1 MTEQRKRYQYTERL
15 PLIVAEL
22 QRLNRPATRE
32 ELYEALRT
40 EPNGLFGKR
49 RRLDATIRDDQKQM
63 NPVLRLE
70 GRQIALRKPSYDVA
84 RTSPGPAESKV
95 YERGQTVVPKK
106 IRDAMRVEEG
116 STLVWEV
123 QEGIA
128 QVIVVPTDP
137 IRGAIGIL
145 KGTGPTFEEFLAD
158 RNAERARERELE
170 ADEERRWRSYSTRQQ
185 S

>member
-1 MTEQRKRYQYTERL
+1 MSDRTKHHYAYRI
-15 PLIVAEL
+15 PLIAAEL
-22 QRLNRPATRE
+22 QRLDRPATRE
-32 ELYEALRT
+32 ELFEALRT
-40 EPNGLFGKR
+40 EPDGLFGAR
-49 RRLDATIRDDQKQM
+49 RRLDATIRSDQQQL
-63 NPVLRLE
+63 NPVFRLE
-70 GRQIALRKPSYDVA
+70 GRRITLRTPSSDA
-84 RTSPGPAESKV
+84 APTAPSQAESKV

-106 IRDAMRVEEG
+106 IRDAMRVKEG

>member
-1 MTEQRKRYQYTERL
+1 MSERTKQYHYAERI
-15 PLIVAEL
+15 PLIAAEL
-22 QRLNRPATRE
+22 ERLNRPATRE

-40 EPNGLFGKR
+40 EPDGLFGTR
-49 RRLDATIRDDQKQM
+49 RRLDATIRNDQKQRD
-63 NPVLRLE
+63 PVFRLDGRRITLR
-70 GRQIALRKPSYDVA
+70 APSSDAA
-84 RTSPGPAESKV
+84 RTAPGPAESKV

-123 QEGIA
+123 QGGIA
-128 QVIVVPTDP
+128 QVIVVPTDS

-145 KGTGPTFEEFLAD
+145 KGNGPTFEEFLAD

>member
-1 MTEQRKRYQYTERL
+1 MTEQRKRYQYADRL

-22 QRLNRPATRE
+22 RRLNRPATRE
-32 ELYEALRT
+32 ELYETLRN
-40 EPNGLFGKR
+40 EPNGMFGKR
-49 RRLDATIRDDQKQM
+49 RRLDAAIRADQKQQD
-63 NPVLRLE
+63 PVLRLE
-70 GRQIALRKPSYDVA
+70 GRRIMLRQPYYEA
-84 RTSPGPAESKV
+84 AQTSPGPAESKV

-123 QEGIA
+123 QGGTA
-128 QVIVVPTDP
+128 QVIVIPTDS

-145 KGTGPTFEEFLAD
+145 KGKGPTFEEFLAD

>member
-1 MTEQRKRYQYTERL
+1 MSERRKRYQYAERI
-15 PLIVAEL
+15 PLIAAEL
-22 QRLNRPATRE
+22 RRLNRTATRE

-49 RRLDATIRDDQKQM
+49 RHLDATIRDDQNQLD
-63 NPVLRLE
+63 PVFRLE
-70 GRQIALRKPSYDVA
+70 GRRIALRKHFYDEA

-145 KGTGPTFEEFLAD
+145 KGKGPTFEEFLAD
-158 RNAERARERELE
+158 RNAERARERALE
-170 ADEERRWRSYSTRQQ
+170 AGEETRWRSYSTRQQ